1 MDVLGRRCGPSTTE
15 YNDDDD
21 GTIHRTLSAAMRAA
35 VTALAGDVDTQYVY
49 TTTTDGSDLTDVY
62 GPLDVVQLANGTPG
76 SYRQHHPQLLRDGNP
91 SAHLVTETLSL
102 GRYLFRT
109 EQRAPRWFCSE
120 RGRRCRL
127 LRVHWEVR
135 LRAFCGCRGKQRPDL
150 PARDDLVD
158 GSVLHGLLGGQDEV
172 AVGVLGHA
180 LERLPCMGAMIP
192 FISSRL
198 RTNSLA
204 WIANSVVMLPPG
216 ELM

>member
-1 MDVLGRRCGPSTTE
+1 MRPSTTE
-15 YNDDDD
+15 YNNDDDD
-21 GTIHRTLSAAMRAA
+21 DDDDDCTIHRTLSAAMRAA